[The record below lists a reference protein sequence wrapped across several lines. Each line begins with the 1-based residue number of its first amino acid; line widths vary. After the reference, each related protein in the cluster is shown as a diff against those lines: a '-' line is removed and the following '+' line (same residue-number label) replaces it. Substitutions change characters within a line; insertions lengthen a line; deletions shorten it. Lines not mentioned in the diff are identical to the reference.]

1 MTNPFIENVI
11 TQLVNRLIDGDVN
24 AFEKIYRGYF
34 SKVLSF
40 VYRFSL
46 SREDTEEV
54 VQDVFLKL
62 WEKRNSVNREKNL
75 DTFLYVIAKN
85 LVIDRIRTLVAS
97 RKRLQQLRISQEND
111 IPQNATE
118 QLVNFYELKEII
130 EQLIDELPTRRRM
143 IFKMNREKGLY
154 YKEIADLLNI
164 SQGTVE
170 KQMSQAIHTL
180 KTSLALKYHIH
191 IDLIILIF
199 LNFLLIFYLEWG

>member
-62 WEKRNSVNREKNL
+62 WEKRNSVNREKKL

-111 IPQNATE
+111 ITA
-118 QLVNFYELKEII
+118 K
-130 EQLIDELPTRRRM
+130 R
-143 IFKMNREKGLY
+143 
-154 YKEIADLLNI
+154 
-164 SQGTVE
+164 
-170 KQMSQAIHTL
+170 H
-180 KTSLALKYHIH
+180 
-191 IDLIILIF
+191 
-199 LNFLLIFYLEWG
+199 